1 MDKDHLL
8 QIRVNKQFWV
18 KFKEVARKNDEVP
31 SALIRRLMEEYMRR
45 HNPYNGQTHL
55 DEILAGESRLG
66 KRLKC
71 KFCGQAATYIQ
82 YWRRNRNWTE
92 QVPVC
97 ELHRRK
103 AVSEALLS
111 YGERKL

>member
-1 MDKDHLL
+1 MIEKWLREHNPPNP
-8 QIRVNKQFWV
+8 Q
-18 KFKEVARKNDEVP
+18 
-31 SALIRRLMEEYMRR
+31 RRLDLILKGEYDRR
-45 HNPYNGQTHL
+45 KPT
-55 DEILAGESRLG
+55 
-66 KRLKC
+66 KC

-82 YWRRNRNWTE
+82 YWRRNRNWIE